1 MDRDKPLILV
11 VDDEAN
17 IRQLLRLTFEEE
29 FAVVEAA
36 DGLDGFSSALA
47 SRPDLIVSDIMMPRL
62 DGYGFYRRLRARPE
76 TASIPFVFLSA
87 KREVDERVIGLE
99 MGADDYVTKP
109 FSTKELK
116 AKARSLLRKAR
127 EAKGSGSLAG
137 QLAEVDLTEVLQLIE
152 MGRKTGM
159 LVLRGEG
166 ETGQLYFR
174 EGEIVFAR
182 LDPWEGEDAY
192 FTLLS
197 WRSGDFTFAQQPV
210 EVSDNIEVRGQEL
223 MMEGIRLLDEMA
235 EARRRLPPPDTCL
248 VPAPCR
254 GDPPPSL
261 APLVRIFAGGRT
273 IHEAVE
279 ASRRPVVRV
288 LPRLADAV
296 TAGFL
301 VVEGAETGKRELLR
315 CVRRALEEL

>member
-11 VDDEAN
+11 VDDEEN

-29 FAVVEAA
+29 FEVAEAA
-36 DGLDGFSSALA
+36 DGIEGFSRALA
-47 SRPDLIVSDIMMPRL
+47 GRPDLIVSDIMMPRL
-62 DGYGFYRRLRARPE
+62 DGYGLYRRLRARPE

-87 KREVDERVIGLE
+87 KREVDERVVGLE
-99 MGADDYVTKP
+99 MGADDYVIKP

-127 EAKGSGSLAG
+127 EVKGSGSLAG
-137 QLAEVDLTEVLQLIE
+137 HLAEVDLTEVLQLIE

-159 LVLRGEG
+159 LVLRSGG

-174 EGEIVFAR
+174 NGEIIFSR
-182 LDPWEGEDAY
+182 LAPWEGEDAY

-197 WRSGDFTFAQQPV
+197 WRSGDFTFVQQPV
-210 EVSDNIEVRGQEL
+210 EVVDNMGARGQEL

-235 EARRRLPPPDTCL
+235 EARRRLPPPDTRL

-254 GDPPPSL
+254 EEPPSQL
-261 APLVRIFAGGRT
+261 SPLLELFAGGRT
-273 IHEAVE
+273 IREAVD
-279 ASRRPVVRV
+279 ASGRPVIRV
-288 LPRLADAV
+288 LPLLADAV
-296 TAGFL
+296 AGGYL
-301 VVEGAETGKRELLR
+301 AVEGAEAGARELLR
-315 CVRRALEEL
+315 SARRALEAL